1 VKLPKL
7 HQTTRLNHTVRAR
20 VAAPRCGE
28 LPDPTDP
35 AEGRNA
41 PAAVAPY
48 LMANI
53 ASPPPSSPPPHLPR
67 HSRTRHALA
76 ALLGSTGAWRS
87 SESLSFFASGSTK
100 RPLPEKSQKKVTPR
114 RMTSLVQGGGGG
126 GGSLWE
132 AGREQSR
139 GTMLCLR
146 MSTPRLPCVICIRHQ
161 DVLHAC
167 NTYMHTPNTYTIHQH
182 PPTHEHINIHETHAQ
197 IFFGLHSAHLRKR
210 RRQKLPPQMCTYVC
224 MYVYTHTHTH
234 THT

>member
-100 RPLPEKSQKKVTPR
+100 RPLPEKSHATSDDITSPR
-114 RMTSLVQGGGGG
+114 RRRRRREFMGGWEGAVPGHYAMPTYEHPQAALRHLHPTSRCFTCMQYIHAYTKHVYN
-126 GGSLWE
+126 
-132 AGREQSR
+132 
-139 GTMLCLR
+139 
-146 MSTPRLPCVICIRHQ
+146 TP
-161 DVLHAC
+161 
-167 NTYMHTPNTYTIHQH
+167 T
-182 PPTHEHINIHETHAQ
+182 PTHPRTH
-197 IFFGLHSAHLRKR
+197 K
-210 RRQKLPPQMCTYVC
+210 
-224 MYVYTHTHTH
+224 HT
-234 THT
+234 